1 MKERS
6 RSRGGRSS
14 REEEPVRRSRREKKR
29 SRPRVEKVES
39 VTRPQRR
46 AAGEE
51 EAKKPLVRGEST
63 RETPRRKNRDNMPRR
78 ESEVSSRTSAAATRR
93 HKARGEE
100 RVGRR
105 TTRVGREMSSQPS
118 SVASVPMPKSLP
130 SLPSLSQNG
139 GTIEDPQQLSGGFE
153 ESQGSNKRDADN
165 PFHRSYSRVR
175 ENPVHKEREE
185 KPLGELSNTFD
196 TSQGGNTRGE
206 PKSLGSFTRQSG
218 RSLSSL
224 KRVRRLSLG
233 SLTSEE
239 PTGVVRLPPGELE
252 QVPKTM
258 ICNLPPAGRVG
269 SINSNRSQWSFGGG
283 SLNHSRETV
292 NTAIVDF
299 YQQADEEPVLKSRVS
314 SSSRWLG

>member
-6 RSRGGRSS
+6 RSRGGRRSRS
-14 REEEPVRRSRREKKR
+14 REEEPARRSRREKKR
-29 SRPRVEKVES
+29 SRPREVKVES

-46 AAGEE
+46 AGEE
-51 EAKKPLVRGEST
+51 EAKKPLVRGESMKGA
-63 RETPRRKNRDNMPRR
+63 RRRKSNMPRR
-78 ESEVSSRTSAAATRR
+78 ESEIGSRTSAAAARR

-100 RVGRR
+100 RDGRQI
-105 TTRVGREMSSQPS
+105 TRVGREMSSQPS

-139 GTIEDPQQLSGGFE
+139 GTVEDPQQLSGGFE
-153 ESQGSNKRDADN
+153 ESQGSNKRDVDN

-175 ENPVHKEREE
+175 ENPVHKESREE
-185 KPLGELSNTFD
+185 QPRSSNTFD
-196 TSQGGNTRGE
+196 LSQQGGNTRGE
-206 PKSLGSFTRQSG
+206 PKSLESFTRQSG

-252 QVPKTM
+252 QVPSTM
-258 ICNLPPAGRVG
+258 ICNLCPTGRVE
-269 SINSNRSQWSFGGG
+269 SINSNLSQWSFGGG

-299 YQQADEEPVLKSRVS
+299 YQQGDEEPVLKSRVS

>member
-1 MKERS
+1 MMKERS
-6 RSRGGRSS
+6 RSRGGRRRS
-14 REEEPVRRSRREKKR
+14 REEEPARRSRREEKR
-29 SRPRVEKVES
+29 SRPREVKVES

-46 AAGEE
+46 AGEE
-51 EAKKPLVRGEST
+51 EAKKPLVRGESM

-78 ESEVSSRTSAAATRR
+78 ESEVSSRTSVTAAKRR

-100 RVGRR
+100 RDGRQ

-139 GTIEDPQQLSGGFE
+139 GTVEDHQQLSGGFE
-153 ESQGSNKRDADN
+153 ESQGSNKRDVDN

-175 ENPVHKEREE
+175 ENPVHKERQET
-185 KPLGELSNTFD
+185 SNTFD
-196 TSQGGNTRGE
+196 LSQGGNTRGE
-206 PKSLGSFTRQSG
+206 PKILGSFTRRQSG

-252 QVPKTM
+252 QVPSTM
-258 ICNLPPAGRVG
+258 ICNLSPAG
-269 SINSNRSQWSFGGG
+269 
-283 SLNHSRETV
+283 T
-292 NTAIVDF
+292 
-299 YQQADEEPVLKSRVS
+299 S
-314 SSSRWLG
+314 S

>member
-6 RSRGGRSS
+6 RSRGGRRRS
-14 REEEPVRRSRREKKR
+14 REEELARRSRREKKR
-29 SRPRVEKVES
+29 SRPREVEVES
-39 VTRPQRR
+39 VTKPQRG
-46 AAGEE
+46 AGGEE
-51 EAKKPLVRGEST
+51 EAKKPLVRGESM
-63 RETPRRKNRDNMPRR
+63 RETRRRKNRDNMPRR
-78 ESEVSSRTSAAATRR
+78 ESEVSSRTSAAAAARK

-100 RVGRR
+100 RDSRQP
-105 TTRVGREMSSQPS
+105 TRVGRELSSQPS

-139 GTIEDPQQLSGGFE
+139 GTVEDPQQLSGGFE

-175 ENPVHKEREE
+175 ENPVHKESREN
-185 KPLGELSNTFD
+185 KPQSSNTFD
-196 TSQGGNTRGE
+196 LSQGENTRGE

-252 QVPKTM
+252 QV
-258 ICNLPPAGRVG
+258 ICNLSPAGRVG
-269 SINSNRSQWSFGGG
+269 TINFD
-283 SLNHSRETV
+283 L
-292 NTAIVDF
+292 F
-299 YQQADEEPVLKSRVS
+299 
-314 SSSRWLG
+314 

>member
-1 MKERS
+1 MMKERS
-6 RSRGGRSS
+6 RSRGGRRRSS
-14 REEEPVRRSRREKKR
+14 WEEEPARRSRREKKR
-29 SRPRVEKVES
+29 SRPREVEVES

-46 AAGEE
+46 AACEE
-51 EAKKPLVRGEST
+51 EAKKPLVRGESM

-78 ESEVSSRTSAAATRR
+78 ESEVSSRTSAAARR

-100 RVGRR
+100 RDGRQ

-139 GTIEDPQQLSGGFE
+139 GTVEDHQQLSGGFE
-153 ESQGSNKRDADN
+153 ESQGSNKRDTDN

-175 ENPVHKEREE
+175 ENPVHKESREE
-185 KPLGELSNTFD
+185 KPRSSNTFD
-196 TSQGGNTRGE
+196 LSQGGNTRGE

-252 QVPKTM
+252 QVPSTM
-258 ICNLPPAGRVG
+258 ICNLSPAGRVG
-269 SINSNRSQWSFGGG
+269 TINFD
-283 SLNHSRETV
+283 V
-292 NTAIVDF
+292 F
-299 YQQADEEPVLKSRVS
+299 
-314 SSSRWLG
+314 